1 MYRVAELAEGWT
13 GSLIKKQWLFVGFE
27 GVMVI
32 VACGVLNIFHPALA
46 FEKGME
52 GMGGIGSKRKAKK
65 EVAKGSVGERSGS
78 NSDAEKVVGAE
89 IP

>member
-32 VACGVLNIFHPALA
+32 VACLALNVFHPAVA

-52 GMGGIGSKRKAKK
+52 GLGGIGSKRKAKK
-65 EVAKGSVGERSGS
+65 VKGSVERSES
-78 NSDAEKVVGAE
+78 NSDAEKVVGV
-89 IP
+89 